1 MAKKR
6 YIFLDGYFVKKKHY
20 KKDWGA
26 GVGAGEFFA
35 SEEKEGF

>member
-6 YIFLDGYFVKKKHY
+6 YIFLDGYFVKKKTLQ
-20 KKDWGA
+20 KGL
-26 GVGAGEFFA
+26 GGGGGGEFFA

>member
-6 YIFLDGYFVKKKHY
+6 YVFLDGYFVKKTLQKGL
-20 KKDWGA
+20 GA
-26 GVGAGEFFA
+26 GVEGGEFYA